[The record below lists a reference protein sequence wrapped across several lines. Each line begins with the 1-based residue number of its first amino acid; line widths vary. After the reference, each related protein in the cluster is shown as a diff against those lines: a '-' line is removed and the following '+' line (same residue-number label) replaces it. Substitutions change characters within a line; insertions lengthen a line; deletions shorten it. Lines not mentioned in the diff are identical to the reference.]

1 MKILVVGGGGRE
13 HALCW
18 AIAASPLCTRLYCA
32 PGNAGIAAEAECV
45 GIAAEDVDGLVAFAR
60 REGIDFVVVG
70 PEQPLVAGLVDR
82 LAEAGIKAFGPSAAA
97 AALEGSK
104 GYMKDF
110 CARHG
115 IPTAR
120 YARFTDAEAARAHVR
135 AQGAPIVVKTDGL
148 AAGKGVVVAMTVD
161 EALAAI
167 DAAMV
172 AGQFGSAGAELVI
185 EDFLA
190 GEEASFFALCDG
202 THALPLAA
210 AQDHKRVGDGDT
222 GPNTGGMGAYSPAP
236 VVDAAMTERIMAE
249 IVRPTLAGMRA
260 EGRPFVGVLFAGVMI
275 GPDGPRLIEFN
286 VRFGDPECQ
295 ALMPRLMSDL
305 LPALIAAADGQL
317 ANFHLR
323 WRDVA
328 ALAVVMAA
336 KGYPGAYAKFT
347 PIAGLEAAAS
357 QPDVLVFQAG
367 TARRDGGIV
376 ATGGRVLAV
385 VATAPGIA
393 AAQARAYAAVDRI
406 EWPGGFCRRDI
417 GWRAIARAEGTGA

>member
-357 QPDVLVFQAG
+357 QPDVLVFHAG

-406 EWPGGFCRRDI
+406 DWPGGFCRRDI